1 MPAHA
6 FSYGRTTL
14 WSARRLSSFGA
25 VILVLSRLLLAA
37 VFATAAVAKL
47 GRRAETESTLGAF
60 GVGLGPRRPLALAL
74 PLVELAIAAALLPA
88 ASAPYAGV
96 AAFGLLAVFTVVVA
110 RVLRR
115 GEQVDCNCFGSFGSS
130 RISRRT
136 LARNLVL
143 LVPAGVVAVAGWSDP
158 GPSVVPWIGDLG
170 ATALLA
176 ILGGV
181 ALIVAALAFALAWQL
196 MRQNGRLLERLDAL
210 DGGTGG
216 GALAPGVAPAQAQVA
231 GKPVPFFTLP
241 DLDGRPVGLAD
252 LLAEDRELLLFFSDP
267 GCHACNPV
275 LPAVGRLQREPG
287 AGPLTVVMSLGDAE
301 ANRVKASEHGLE
313 LVLLQE
319 DFELARALGISGMP
333 GAVLIGRDGRIAAE
347 PAQGTD
353 QVAALLAGFEP
364 IAAAESISAL
374 ELTRVGGTA

>member
-14 WSARRLSSFGA
+14 WRGRPRSSFGT

-37 VFATAAVAKL
+37 VFAIAAVAKL

-60 GVGLGPRRPLALAL
+60 GVGLGSRRPLAIAL
-74 PLVELAIAAALLPA
+74 PLVELTIAAALLPA

-96 AAFGLLAVFTVVVA
+96 AAFGLLAVFTVAVA

-115 GEQVDCNCFGSFGSS
+115 GEQVDCNCFGSLGAS
-130 RISRRT
+130 RISGWT
-136 LARNLVL
+136 LARNLAL
-143 LVPAGVVAVAGWSDP
+143 LIPAGIVAVAGWSDP
-158 GPSVVPWIGDLG
+158 GPSAIAWIGDLG

-176 ILGGV
+176 ALGGA
-181 ALIVAALAFALAWQL
+181 ALIVAILAFAFAWQL

-210 DGGTGG
+210 DGGAADGSVVPS
-216 GALAPGVAPAQAQVA
+216 LAPAQPQVV
-231 GKPVPFFTLP
+231 GKPAPFFVLP

-275 LPAVGRLQREPG
+275 LPAVGRRQREPG
-287 AGPLTVVMSLGDAE
+287 EGPLPVVMSLGDTE
-301 ANRVKASEHGLE
+301 VNRVKAAEHGLG

-347 PAQGTD
+347 PAQGSD
-353 QVAALLAGFEP
+353 QVAALLAGLGPVAEAAP
-364 IAAAESISAL
+364 IPSL
-374 ELTRVGGTA
+374 ELTRVGGAA